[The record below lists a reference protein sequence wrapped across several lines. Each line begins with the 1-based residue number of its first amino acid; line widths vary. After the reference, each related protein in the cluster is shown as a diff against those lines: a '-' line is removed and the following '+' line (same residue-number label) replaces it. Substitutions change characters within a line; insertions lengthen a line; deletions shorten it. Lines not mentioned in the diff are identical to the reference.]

1 MRSTKSRV
9 LTLSV
14 LLAFGFVQ
22 VFGSGI
28 APAAYQLVLQAG
40 IALAR
45 RTQINF
51 IGAGVTCVDNAGL
64 TRTDCTIPGSSYLFS
79 STADATNAAVAEAT
93 VIGAGSGSLT
103 LAANYFGTAG
113 NPLIVS
119 AAGHY
124 STPVAPGT
132 LRIRLKIGAA
142 TVLDTGAF
150 VPQPSLVQQVW
161 TLEARVVSRAV
172 GAGGTVMVQSQFH
185 PGAGAPVGQDWPLL
199 NTAAV
204 ALDTTAANAVA
215 LTAEWSAAGG
225 ETITGT
231 NFLMYG
237 VTGASVPTPVGYATI
252 QQATVPLAQRQTVN
266 FTGAGVTCVDNPG
279 STRTDCT
286 VTSGGIATATGAD
299 TTKKAASAGN
309 LFFPS
314 DGIYIR
320 RDTGAAWAN
329 WGPIFPCV
337 EPVNTDFTDGPGVPT
352 VNTTYGG
359 MVISCPPSAGDA
371 LSGRGKAVP
380 AEPWSVEVGYLMNY
394 QRVNYLAAGLFIS
407 DGTKIVAYD
416 TVASA
421 ASLSVS
427 VDRYSDST
435 TFVGSPFSMPVL
447 GGSMM
452 FLKVYNDGTN
462 IHLYYSANGRNWTN
476 LFSEA
481 KGAYLNATRI
491 GVFVNSASAAYG
503 AEAHIFHLRFY

>member
-237 VTGASVPTPVGYATI
+237 VTGASIPTPVGYATI
-252 QQATVPLAQRQTVN
+252 QQATVPLTQRQVVN
-266 FTGAGVTCVDNPG
+266 FTGAGVTCVDNAG
-279 STRTDCT
+279 ATRTDCT
-286 VTSGGIATATGAD
+286 VAGGGGVTTKQNLTATRLYG
-299 TTKKAASAGN
+299 TTYQN
-309 LFFPS
+309 
-314 DGIYIR
+314 
-320 RDTGAAWAN
+320 TGST
-329 WGPIFPCV
+329 PIFVSVTGNTTVANEQLYANV
-337 EPVNTDFTDGPGVPT
+337 EAATPPT
-352 VNTTYGG
+352 VIVVVQSN
-359 MVISCPPSAGDA
+359 PSTVTNNSSIFFIVMPG
-371 LSGRGKAVP
+371 
-380 AEPWSVEVGYLMNY
+380 EYYLVDWFNG
-394 QRVNYLAAGLFIS
+394 V
-407 DGTKIVAYD
+407 KVIVAW
-416 TVASA
+416 
-421 ASLSVS
+421 
-427 VDRYSDST
+427 
-435 TFVGSPFSMPVL
+435 FEW
-447 GGSMM
+447 
-452 FLKVYNDGTN
+452 K
-462 IHLYYSANGRNWTN
+462 
-476 LFSEA
+476 
-481 KGAYLNATRI
+481 
-491 GVFVNSASAAYG
+491 
-503 AEAHIFHLRFY
+503 